1 MLELCCLGNNSLFAQ
16 YVCQSSQT
24 VSDGLVCLCKFHH
37 DLTNDLKFNMQVIL
51 QRGGVLTFLEQIVI
65 VL

>member
-1 MLELCCLGNNSLFAQ
+1 MKQRPIVSKGLPQ
-16 YVCQSSQT
+16 P
-24 VSDGLVCLCKFHH
+24 VSDGAVCLRKFHQLLH
-37 DLTNDLKFNMQVIL
+37 NMLIINTDKFL